1 MIEGKVVDVTLNN
14 GYQAGINW
22 AAFPN
27 SHRVTAGVFGSNTQ
41 LGTTGNLTT
50 GNNAI
55 VVDPTGRTLATTVLG
70 TGLAGTAVSAAGAV
84 GAGGFG
90 LAVQTNDFAA
100 LNPFLESQGNGQVL
114 YRPPVAALDNPNT
127 LLHVRT
133 HP

>member
-70 TGLAGTAVSAAGAV
+70 TGLAGTAVSAAGAG
-84 GAGGFG
+84 GAG
-90 LAVQTNDFAA
+90 AVSLPFPTKDFCP
-100 LNPFLESQGNGQVL
+100 LTHLPGSQGHVPGFSS
-114 YRPPVAALDNPNT
+114 PPPPALHKPKA
-127 LLHVRT
+127 RQ
-133 HP
+133 